1 MNKNSSNERP
11 LVPPAPWTERVKP
24 KTVLV
29 ALGVLAVFDLAFYLF
44 AVMPLA
50 NREADQRVLIASLQT
65 QVATRRKNLASTEE
79 IAKRLDLA
87 DEQGRRLIDE
97 LTLERRT
104 AFSALLG
111 ELGSAAAESAVEVRE
126 TAYEVESVDGSDNYG
141 ILSINANFRGRYENL
156 VKLLN
161 VLERSPELFFI
172 IHSLGASPRADSDT
186 NELQINMRVDTFV
199 RNL

>member
-1 MNKNSSNERP
+1 MNKNSSAETP
-11 LVPPAPWTERVKP
+11 LVPPAPWTDRVNP
-24 KTVLV
+24 KTVLI

-50 NREADQRVLIASLQT
+50 NREADQRLLIASLQT
-65 QVATRRKNLASTEE
+65 QVATRQSNLETSEE
-79 IAKRLDLA
+79 IAARLDEA
-87 DEQGRRLIDE
+87 DEQGQQLVDQ

-104 AFSALLG
+104 AFSELLG
-111 ELGSAAAESAVEVRE
+111 ELGNAAAESGVEVRE

-161 VLERSPELFFI
+161 NLDRSELFFI
-172 IHSLGASPRADSDT
+172 IGSLGASPRADSET
-186 NELQINMRVDTFV
+186 NDLQINMRVDTFV